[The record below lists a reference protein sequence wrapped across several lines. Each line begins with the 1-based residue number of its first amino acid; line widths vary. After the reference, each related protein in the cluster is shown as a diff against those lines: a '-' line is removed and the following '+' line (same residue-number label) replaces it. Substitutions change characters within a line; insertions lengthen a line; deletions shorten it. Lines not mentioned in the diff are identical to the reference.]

1 MIRSYRDLVVWQRA
15 MELAECCY
23 RVTAMLPQNEL
34 YGLSSQIRRSAVSVP
49 ANIAEEHGRLH
60 RKDYLRYLSIARGSL
75 SELQTLLALSSRLHP
90 IDTAAAYAVADQ
102 TARMLNTLIKHLRPT
117 RNTP

>member
-1 MIRSYRDLVVWQRA
+1 

-23 RVTAMLPQNEL
+23 RTTAMLPPSEL
-34 YGLSSQIRRSAVSVP
+34 YGLVSQMRRSAVSVP
-49 ANIAEEHGRLH
+49 ANIAEGHGRLH

-75 SELQTLLALSSRLHP
+75 SELQTLLVLSSRLHP
-90 IDTAAAYAVADQ
+90 IDTTPADALADQ

-117 RNTP
+117 RHPPDP

>member
-1 MIRSYRDLVVWQRA
+1 

-23 RVTAMLPQNEL
+23 RLTAILPPSEL
-34 YGLSSQIRRSAVSVP
+34 YGLASQIPRSAVSVP
-49 ANIAEEHGRLH
+49 ANIAEGHGRLH

-75 SELQTLLALSSRLHP
+75 SELQTLPMLGSRLHP
-90 IDTAAAYAVADQ
+90 IDTAPADALADQ

-117 RNTP
+117 PNPPDP